1 MYAII
6 ETGGKQYR
14 VEKDD
19 ILDVELL
26 KSEESGKVSFDRV
39 LFLNDGSAI
48 KIGAP
53 HVQGGVVLG
62 EVVQEVKGPKVF
74 AYKYKKRKGYRKKQ
88 GHRQRYLRVKIT
100 EIQG

>member
-14 VEKDD
+14 VEQGDV
-19 ILDVELL
+19 IDVELL
-26 KSEESGKVSFDRV
+26 KGAESGEVTFDHV

-48 KIGAP
+48 KVGAP
-53 HVQGGVVLG
+53 YLKGGSVAGAIVS
-62 EVVQEVKGPKVF
+62 EIKGAKVF
-74 AYKYKKRKGYRKKQ
+74 SYKYKKRKGYQRKQ

-100 EIQG
+100 SITG